1 MKPARSPVKLWLT
14 VAVAAAL
21 IAVAVVTGLIPRW
34 RQQTELGG
42 VTREL
47 AIPTVTVV
55 SPRPGQ
61 PASGLP
67 LPAEIKPRVEAPI
80 YARANGYLKRRLVD
94 IGTHVEAGQLLAEI
108 DTPELDQ
115 EIERARGQLAQA
127 EAALGLAK
135 ITAARWAELLKTAS
149 VSEQDNAEKQ
159 ADFKLKTAAA
169 ESAGAEV
176 RRLEKL
182 KSFASIVAP
191 FAGTITVR
199 NIDTGDLIVAGAGK
213 ELFHLAHTR
222 TLRVYVQVPQGM
234 ALRIGAGQSAELTVP
249 ELPGRVFMATV
260 IRTAGAIASD
270 SRTLLVE
277 LEVDNPKEEIL
288 TGSYA
293 QVRFTH
299 VKMEAALTLPAN
311 TILFRPEGAQVG
323 IVKPDGKVEVRTVKL
338 GRDFGQTIEILAGVG
353 PRDRVIV
360 NPSDSLATGAAV
372 PVAQADKK
380 EKNQ

>member
-1 MKPARSPVKLWLT
+1 
-14 VAVAAAL
+14 
-21 IAVAVVTGLIPRW
+21 
-34 RQQTELGG
+34 
-42 VTREL
+42 
-47 AIPTVTVV
+47 
-55 SPRPGQ
+55 
-61 PASGLP
+61 
-67 LPAEIKPRVEAPI
+67 
-80 YARANGYLKRRLVD
+80 
-94 IGTHVEAGQLLAEI
+94 
-108 DTPELDQ
+108 
-115 EIERARGQLAQA
+115 
-127 EAALGLAK
+127 
-135 ITAARWAELLKTAS
+135 
-149 VSEQDNAEKQ
+149 
-159 ADFKLKTAAA
+159 
-169 ESAGAEV
+169 V

-249 ELPGRVFMATV
+249 ELPGRVFTAKV
-260 IRTAGAIASD
+260 IRTAGVIASD

-288 TGSYA
+288 AGSYA

-311 TILFRPEGAQVG
+311 TILFRPEGAQIG

-338 GRDFGQTIEILAGVG
+338 GRDFGQTIEILAGVS
-353 PRDRVIV
+353 PSDRVIV
-360 NPSDSLATGAAV
+360 NPSDSLATGTTV
-372 PVAQADKK
+372 SVAQADRK